1 MKKNITRRL
10 MTALLAAAG
19 AAAVPKR
26 TSDASEVTPF
36 CKPMRRAA

>member
-19 AAAVPKR
+19 AAAWPCSWAVLYWVR
-26 TSDASEVTPF
+26 
-36 CKPMRRAA
+36 